1 MRGSD
6 AHWHTTNKN
15 SRKDALE
22 MDDAV
27 YQCMLEMDGN
37 ECHYFWRNNLE
48 EEARCLVLVIQER
61 LYIFTAN
68 AWLMQAQHH
77 VRTPIAKHKLSHSS
91 DTIHTLG
98 ISRPHDLQAGATR
111 SSPAF
116 GQSVRSS
123 RFRAHN

>member
-48 EEARCLVLVIQER
+48 EEARCLVLVI
-61 LYIFTAN
+61 
-68 AWLMQAQHH
+68 
-77 VRTPIAKHKLSHSS
+77 
-91 DTIHTLG
+91 
-98 ISRPHDLQAGATR
+98 
-111 SSPAF
+111 
-116 GQSVRSS
+116 
-123 RFRAHN
+123 